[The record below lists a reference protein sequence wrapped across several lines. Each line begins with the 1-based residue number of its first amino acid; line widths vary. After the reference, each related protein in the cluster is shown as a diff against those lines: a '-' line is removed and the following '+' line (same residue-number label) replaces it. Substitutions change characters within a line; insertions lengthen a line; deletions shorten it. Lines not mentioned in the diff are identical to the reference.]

1 MSQLICGVWRCRLRA
16 WCAPISS
23 VCTVYGGAHCWGPAR
38 PRCARSGEVCPSAAP
53 RNWYWPVQICACARC
68 KNSVQGCAESRCLRA
83 AQILRSPLNDQRCN
97 DVSPLICGVWRCR
110 LRAWCA
116 PRSAVSSTCT
126 VGLTAGVPPGLVSR
140 ARVRSAAPRNYDG
153 KCRAVRVCGAESFLH
168 ECAESLCLSAVQ
180 ILLGDCVSC
189 TRKPR

>member
-1 MSQLICGVWRCRLRA
+1 MQRCAESLCLSAVQILREGCVGCARKHRSPLNDQWCNDMSQLICGVWRCRLRA

-97 DVSPLICGVWRCR
+97 DVSPLICGVWWCR

-116 PRSAVSSTCT
+116 PICSVLHVYGGAHCWGPARPRFACSGEVR
-126 VGLTAGVPPGLVSR
+126 R
-140 ARVRSAAPRNYDG
+140 APQ
-153 KCRAVRVCGAESFLH
+153 L
-168 ECAESLCLSAVQ
+168 
-180 ILLGDCVSC
+180 
-189 TRKPR
+189 

>member
-116 PRSAVSSTCT
+116 PICSVLHVYGGAHCWGPARPRFACSGEVR
-126 VGLTAGVPPGLVSR
+126 R
-140 ARVRSAAPRNYDG
+140 APQ
-153 KCRAVRVCGAESFLH
+153 L
-168 ECAESLCLSAVQ
+168 
-180 ILLGDCVSC
+180 
-189 TRKPR
+189 